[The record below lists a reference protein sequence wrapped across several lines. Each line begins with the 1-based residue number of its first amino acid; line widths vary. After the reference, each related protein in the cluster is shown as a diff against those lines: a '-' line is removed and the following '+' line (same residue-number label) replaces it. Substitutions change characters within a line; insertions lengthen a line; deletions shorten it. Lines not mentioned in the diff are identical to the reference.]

1 MKARLA
7 GCLLALSFC
16 LSAWAEV
23 PLLAGQD
30 LAKALQGVPPC
41 CVIDG
46 RRELNRVR
54 APLSEALPYRPG
66 LKIKPTASVVVLA
79 DSDGEALRI
88 AAVFEKQHPGK
99 RILAVKG
106 GVQGWLAAKAAAGEE
121 THPGAP
127 GAGIQFVIPHNTC
140 ETGEPLQKLQSN
152 KK

>member
-1 MKARLA
+1 MKSRLA

-54 APLSEALPYRPG
+54 APLPEALPYRPE

-79 DSDGEALRI
+79 DSDSEALRI
-88 AAVFEKQHPGK
+88 ATIFAKQHPGK
-99 RILAVKG
+99 LILAVKG
-106 GVQGWLAAKAAAGEE
+106 GVQGWLAAKATGEE
-121 THPGAP
+121 THTGAP

-140 ETGEPLQKLQSN
+140 ETGEPLQKLRSG